1 MYEKQILLNVLSIK
15 YLLNVL
21 KYVKNNVILIRLF

>member
-15 YLLNVL
+15 YLLSVL

>member
-15 YLLNVL
+15 YLLSIL